1 MPRLSAFFLVFVT
14 FGAGLTRAQAPDST
28 GPERLV
34 IGFGA
39 EVGLLGTKN
48 ADGDKE
54 TYFSTVLLPTFSKGN
69 WTAGG
74 RIKLRL
80 NQGGIR
86 EEDYNDFVDILSMA
100 RFVQYGIEPLTELP
114 ESDLYV
120 RAGELENVRLGYGQ
134 LIGEYRNTIS
144 VDHPQVGIAGSRST
158 NGRMFS
164 GLMSSIT
171 QPGVFGLRHSFW
183 PFSTKEGHRLKEAL
197 LGITVAGD
205 LNPDGFLVN
214 PDAAG
219 VPYVD
224 EESHQNP
231 LVAIV
236 PGESAGTLVMASI
249 DLGMPL
255 HFDGFDD
262 LLVYGE
268 LAKISGHGTGLSLG
282 LKGVKKQ
289 GDIEMEGMLEQ
300 RLIGKEYLP
309 NYFNSLYPAERV
321 RTTSI
326 DLGDGTSIPAFQS
339 KRNLLAGQNET
350 LIGTFI
356 AFEAEV
362 RGKYRF
368 RTSFEEIWNKSNGGW
383 FHMDVRVRDPAL
395 PYQVRFMFDRVNVG
409 QLEDI
414 WSGDSGDGILR
425 LELAYAFWEKLM
437 LGFRFRQSFEPVE
450 RLGRIVGQ
458 DKRTR
463 IEPNIVIR
471 L

>member
-1 MPRLSAFFLVFVT
+1 MHRLSVIFLVFLIFDV
-14 FGAGLTRAQAPDST
+14 GLARAQAPDST
-28 GPERLV
+28 GPERMA
-34 IGFGA
+34 IGFDA
-39 EVGLLGTKN
+39 EVGLLRIKN

-54 TYFSTVLLPTFSKGN
+54 TYFSAVLLPTFSKGN

-100 RFVQYGIEPLTELP
+100 RFVQYGFEPITETP

-120 RAGELENVRLGYGQ
+120 RGGELENVQLGYGQ

-144 VDHPQVGIAGSRST
+144 VDHPQVGIAGSQSV

-164 GLMSSIT
+164 GLISSIT
-171 QPGVFGLRHSFW
+171 RPGVFGLRHSFW
-183 PFSTKEGHRLKEAL
+183 PFAAKEGHRLQEAL
-197 LGITVAGD
+197 LGVTVAGD

-214 PDAAG
+214 PDAPG

-224 EESHQNP
+224 EDTEQNP

-236 PGESAGTLVMASI
+236 PGESAGTLVMASVDI
-249 DLGMPL
+249 GLPL
-255 HFDGFDD
+255 HYDAFDD
-262 LLVYGE
+262 LLVYSE

-282 LKGVKKQ
+282 LKGVKKH
-289 GDIEMEGMLEQ
+289 GDILMEALLEQ

-309 NYFNSLYPAERV
+309 NYFNSLYRAERV
-321 RTTSI
+321 QTTSI
-326 DLGDGTSIPAFQS
+326 DLGDGTTIPAFQS

-350 LIGTFI
+350 LVGTFI

-368 RTSFEEIWNKSNGGW
+368 RTSFEEIWNKAKGGW
-383 FHMDVRVRDPAL
+383 FHMDIRVRDPAL

-414 WSGDSGDGILR
+414 WGGDSGDGILR
-425 LELAYAFWEKLM
+425 LELAYAFWEKLL

>member
-1 MPRLSAFFLVFVT
+1 MYRLSAICFVFLLFD
-14 FGAGLTRAQAPDST
+14 AGLASAQVPDST
-28 GPERLV
+28 GSEHLE

-39 EVGLLGTKN
+39 EVGLLSVRN
-48 ADGDKE
+48 ADEEKE
-54 TYFSTVLLPTFSKGN
+54 TFFSAVLLPTFSKGN

-80 NQGGIR
+80 NQGGLR

-100 RFVQYGIEPLTELP
+100 RFVQYGLEPVTETP

-120 RAGELENVRLGYGQ
+120 RGGELENVQLGYGQ
-134 LIGEYRNTIS
+134 LIGEFRNTIS
-144 VDHPQVGIAGSRST
+144 VDRPQVGIAGSRSID
-158 NGRMFS
+158 GRMFS
-164 GLMSSIT
+164 GLLSSIT
-171 QPGVFGLRHSFW
+171 RPGVFGLRHSFW
-183 PFSTKEGHRLKEAL
+183 PFSTKAGHRLEEAL
-197 LGITVAGD
+197 LGVTVAGD

-214 PDAAG
+214 PDEPG

-224 EESHQNP
+224 EDSEQNP

-236 PGESAGTLVMASI
+236 PGESAGTLVMASVDI
-249 DLGMPL
+249 GMPL
-255 HFDGFDD
+255 HFDGIDD
-262 LLVYGE
+262 LLIYSE
-268 LAKISGHGTGLSLG
+268 LAKISGHGTGLSIG
-282 LKGVKKQ
+282 LKGVRKQ
-289 GDIEMEGMLEQ
+289 GDIQMEGLLEQ

-309 NYFNSLYPAERV
+309 NYFNSLYRAERV
-321 RTTSI
+321 QTTSI
-326 DLGDGTSIPAFQS
+326 DLGDGTTLPAFQS

-362 RGKYRF
+362 RGKYRV
-368 RTSFEEIWNKSNGGW
+368 RTSFEEIWNKPKGGW
-383 FHMDVRVRDPAL
+383 FHLDVRVRDPAL
-395 PYQVRFMFDRVNVG
+395 PYQIRFMFDRVNVG

-414 WSGDSGDGILR
+414 WSGDSDDGILR